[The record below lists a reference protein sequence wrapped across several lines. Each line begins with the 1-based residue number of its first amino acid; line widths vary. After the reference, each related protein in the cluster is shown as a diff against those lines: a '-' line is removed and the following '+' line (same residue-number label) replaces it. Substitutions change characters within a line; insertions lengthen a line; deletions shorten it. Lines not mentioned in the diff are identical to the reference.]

1 VWKISEDGGE
11 LEGVL
16 ELYEHETPVIS
27 VAINDANTFV
37 AAGAE
42 DGSLVVWSINCKTR
56 QSSVAFTKL
65 ISTAARRYPPSSLP
79 LQRLRF
85 FLRPLTSLRWIPSS
99 NISINSQIGFTADK
113 LVCGTGDGLLV
124 CLDVTGKLFAATKV
138 QPSPDATNSIPFKSN
153 SSVATNAVIGV
164 NCLSIDKRGN
174 VYGGCE
180 DKTIRVWCMEKGYL
194 KELYIQNNVHNGGV
208 TSTSLNKDHTIL
220 VSGGDDGT
228 INTWRV
234 ELE

>member
-1 VWKISEDGGE
+1 MS
-11 LEGVL
+11 
-16 ELYEHETPVIS
+16 
-27 VAINDANTFV
+27 
-37 AAGAE
+37 
-42 DGSLVVWSINCKTR
+42 SI
-56 QSSVAFTKL
+56 
-65 ISTAARRYPPSSLP
+65 
-79 LQRLRF
+79 
-85 FLRPLTSLRWIPSS
+85 RWIPAS

-138 QPSPDATNSIPFKSN
+138 QPSPDANSTPFKS
-153 SSVATNAVIGV
+153 SSSSNTVIAV

-174 VYGGCE
+174 VYGGCD

-208 TSTSLNKDHTIL
+208 TTTSLNVDQTLL
-220 VSGGDDGT
+220 VSGGEDGT
-228 INTWRV
+228 INTWKV